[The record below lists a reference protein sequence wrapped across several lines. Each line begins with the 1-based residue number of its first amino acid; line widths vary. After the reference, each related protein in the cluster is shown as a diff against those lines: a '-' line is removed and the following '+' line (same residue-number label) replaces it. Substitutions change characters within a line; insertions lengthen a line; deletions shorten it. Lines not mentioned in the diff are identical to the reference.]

1 VGTTCL
7 ETCARR
13 LEAGQPI
20 SREDALALLAEAEC
34 DPWPLLHEAGRICRR
49 LRGRS
54 VYLCSIVAVK
64 LGRCGE
70 DCRWCAQS
78 ARWKTGIK
86 PRPLLATDE
95 LLRVAQSAAAAGA
108 RNFCLVSSGA
118 RPSQDEFDAV
128 LAAGREIG
136 RRTGLAMCAGLGAIS
151 HDEARRLLEAG
162 FVRYNHNLETSAR
175 HFPKVCSTHT
185 YEDRVRSARAVRQ
198 AGLELCCGGLFGM
211 GETDEDRVDLA
222 LAVRDLG
229 ADVVPLNFLHPIPG
243 TPLADAAALEPLKI
257 LSIIALFRLLMPDR
271 LIKVAGG
278 RGRNLRDL
286 QSLAFLAGADSCII
300 GNYLTTAGRP
310 PEEDIAMFRDLGLE
324 PARGPVSRACHA
336 VGPASR
342 AVRGV
347 GAGASRDCDA

>member
-1 VGTTCL
+1 MAVSTTCL
-7 ETCARR
+7 ESCARR
-13 LEAGQPI
+13 IEAGRPI
-20 SREDALALLAEAEC
+20 GRHDALALLAEAER
-34 DPWPLLHEAGRICRR
+34 DPRPLFQAADRLCRR

-78 ARWKTGIK
+78 ARWSTGIQ
-86 PRPLLATDE
+86 PHPLMAVDE
-95 LLRVAQSAAAAGA
+95 LLRCARGAAEAGA
-108 RNFCLVSSGA
+108 RNFCLVSSGGQL
-118 RPSQDEFDAV
+118 SKEEFDAV

-136 RRTGLAMCAGLGAIS
+136 RRTGLEMCASLGAITP
-151 HDEARRLLEAG
+151 EAAQRLVEAG

-185 YEDRVRSARAVRQ
+185 YEDRVRSARAVRD

-243 TPLADAAALEPLKI
+243 TPLGDAAAIAPLKI
-257 LSIIALFRLLMPDR
+257 LSIIALFRLLLPDR

-300 GNYLTTAGRP
+300 GNYLTTTGRP
-310 PEEDIAMFRDLGLE
+310 PEEDLAMFRDLGLE
-324 PARGPVSRACHA
+324 PARSLTAAR
-336 VGPASR
+336 
-342 AVRGV
+342 
-347 GAGASRDCDA
+347 AGASRDCHA

>member
-1 VGTTCL
+1 MAVSITCL
-7 ETCARR
+7 ESCARR
-13 LEAGQPI
+13 IEAGRPLGRQ
-20 SREDALALLAEAEC
+20 DALALLAEAER
-34 DPWPLLHEAGRICRR
+34 DPWPLLHEADRICRR

-78 ARWKTGIK
+78 ARWSTGVQ
-86 PRPLLATDE
+86 PHPLMAVDE
-95 LLRVAQSAAAAGA
+95 LLRCARGAAEAGA
-108 RNFCLVSSGA
+108 GNFCLVSSGGQLSA
-118 RPSQDEFDAV
+118 GEFDAV
-128 LAAGREIG
+128 LEAGREIG
-136 RRTGLAMCAGLGAIS
+136 RRTGLAMCASLGAIAP
-151 HDEARRLLEAG
+151 EAARRLVEAG

-185 YEDRVRSARAVRQ
+185 YEDRVRSARAVRD
-198 AGLELCCGGLFGM
+198 AGLELCSGGLFGM

-257 LSIIALFRLLMPDR
+257 LSIIALFRLLLPDR

-300 GNYLTTAGRP
+300 GNYLTTTGRP
-310 PEEDIAMFRDLGLE
+310 PKEDLAMFRDLGLE
-324 PARGPVSRACHA
+324 PARSLAAAR
-336 VGPASR
+336 
-342 AVRGV
+342 
-347 GAGASRDCDA
+347 AGASRDCHA

>member
-1 VGTTCL
+1 VSTTCVKS
-7 ETCARR
+7 CVCRIK
-13 LEAGQPI
+13 AGHAIGRQ
-20 SREDALALLAEAEC
+20 DALALLAEAER
-34 DPWPLLHEAGRICRR
+34 DPWPLLRAADRLCRQ

-78 ARWKTGIK
+78 AHWNTGI
-86 PRPLLATDE
+86 RPHPLMAAEE
-95 LLRVAQSAAAAGA
+95 LLRVAQEAAEAGA
-108 RNFCLVSSGA
+108 RNFCLVSSGGHLS
-118 RPSQDEFDAV
+118 PEEFDAV
-128 LAAGREIG
+128 LATGREIG
-136 RRTGLAMCAGLGAIS
+136 RRTGLKMCASLGALTP
-151 HDEARRLLEAG
+151 EAARRLVDAG

-175 HFPKVCSTHT
+175 YFPKVCSTHT
-185 YEDRVRSARAVRQ
+185 YEDRVRSARAVRD

-222 LAVRDLG
+222 MAVRDLE

-243 TPLADAAALEPLKI
+243 TPLGDAAALEPLKI
-257 LSIIALFRLLMPDR
+257 LSIIAIFRLLLPDR

-300 GNYLTTAGRP
+300 GNYLTTTGRP
-310 PEEDIAMFRDLGLE
+310 PEEDLAMFRDLGLE
-324 PARGPVSRACHA
+324 PAC
-336 VGPASR
+336 GPAGQG
-342 AVRGV
+342 AA
-347 GAGASRDCDA
+347 GAGAPRDCHA